1 MKRSLAFL
9 VIAMFAITTIQAQ
22 MRHVGGIKSIGLGY
36 GYQENGYQI
45 SASYGHRL
53 STKIEVKGNLFY
65 EGIDFKLSDAS
76 LFGINPQAVYTVKKV
91 GEFYYIGI
99 KAGLILGVENTNNK
113 ILDEKKSGFCFG
125 ESIGLSNE
133 FYITNTITTN
143 IDFEQRFFQKSLF
156 GGNSFLVSISLNY
169 KL

>member
-65 EGIDFKLSDAS
+65 EEIDFKLSDAS
-76 LFGINPQAVYTVKKV
+76 LFGFNPKAVYTVKKIK
-91 GEFYYIGI
+91 EFYYIGV
-99 KAGLILGVENTNNK
+99 KAGVILGVENTNNE

-125 ESIGLSNE
+125 ENVGVTNE
-133 FYITNTITTN
+133 FYITNNLTTN
-143 IDFEQRFFQKSLF
+143 LDFEQRFFQKSLF
-156 GGNSFLVSISLNY
+156 GDSSYLITITLNF